1 MEAVRSRRTAIPLAH
16 QDPLL
21 PLHTQRQTALPQTVR
36 PTEEHSVRAEVRRG
50 AGAMGQ
56 QEILPQADSL
66 SCLGAIGAHGEG
78 ALVAQKKMQVGAAIA
93 ADASDAG
100 SGHKAA
106 VVI

>member
-1 MEAVRSRRTAIPLAH
+1 
-16 QDPLL
+16 
-21 PLHTQRQTALPQTVR
+21 
-36 PTEEHSVRAEVRRG
+36 
-50 AGAMGQ
+50 MGQ

-106 VVI
+106 VMI

>member
-1 MEAVRSRRTAIPLAH
+1 
-16 QDPLL
+16 
-21 PLHTQRQTALPQTVR
+21 
-36 PTEEHSVRAEVRRG
+36 
-50 AGAMGQ
+50 MGQ

-100 SGHKAA
+100 SGDKAA